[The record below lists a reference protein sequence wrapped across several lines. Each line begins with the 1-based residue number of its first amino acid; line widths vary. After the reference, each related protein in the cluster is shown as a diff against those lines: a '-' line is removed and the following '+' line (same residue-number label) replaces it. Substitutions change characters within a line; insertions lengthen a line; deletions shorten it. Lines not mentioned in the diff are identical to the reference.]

1 MDVRQSIE
9 ATIITWSRVATGSA
23 FGSPGYY
30 VKGHVFA
37 FWEGEGLVL
46 RLADPARA
54 QALNYAGARRYTVPR
69 GSSAEWVLLSLE
81 GGPPEE
87 ELLALLR
94 ESYQHSGG
102 ELSPRQE
109 TE

>member
-1 MDVRQSIE
+1 M
-9 ATIITWSRVATGSA
+9 GSA

-37 FWEGEGLVL
+37 FWEREGLVL
-46 RLADPARA
+46 RLADAVCA
-54 QALNYAGARRYTVPR
+54 QALSYPGARRYTVPR
-69 GSSAEWVLLSLE
+69 GSTAEWVLLPLE
-81 GGPPEE
+81 GGPTEE

-94 ESYQHSGG
+94 ESYEYTGG